1 MGAPAH
7 VENRLTAPLFC
18 YGSAG
23 DCKLQ
28 APWEW
33 HDGCA
38 VAERRETVAL
48 RPTDAMDFLSELW
61 LYMRVRK
68 KYWLGS
74 GLIT

>member
-1 MGAPAH
+1 
-7 VENRLTAPLFC
+7 
-18 YGSAG
+18 
-23 DCKLQ
+23 LQ

-68 KYWLGS
+68 KYWLMPVY
-74 GLIT
+74 